1 MKTILETL
9 YALGMENPWIA
20 SLTVAGV
27 MVTVAVVCVL
37 GCMVAGQ
44 IKALIQK
51 EG

>member
-1 MKTILETL
+1 
-9 YALGMENPWIA
+9 MENPWIA

-27 MVTVAVVCVL
+27 MVTVAVVGVL

-44 IKALIQK
+44 NKESIQK